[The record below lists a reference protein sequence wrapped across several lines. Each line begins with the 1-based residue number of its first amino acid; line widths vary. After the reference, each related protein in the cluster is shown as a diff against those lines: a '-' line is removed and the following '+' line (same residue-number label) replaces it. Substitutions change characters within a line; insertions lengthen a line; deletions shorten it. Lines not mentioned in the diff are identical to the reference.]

1 MQTNSRNKYIFF
13 ILLQSII
20 YGFGN
25 PLTKIAF
32 ESITPLWC
40 LAFRFT
46 LAFLIFIVCFKTR
59 ITEQLRTLRAA
70 QYLPAGLC
78 MAAAYISCNLALEST
93 TATNVGFLMS
103 LSVVLHRFY
112 RGLVLATT
120 LQAVAYTVTA
130 FSRCRYVPAL
140 Q

>member
-46 LAFLIFIVCFKTR
+46 LAFLISSFASK
-59 ITEQLRTLRAA
+59 
-70 QYLPAGLC
+70 
-78 MAAAYISCNLALEST
+78 
-93 TATNVGFLMS
+93 
-103 LSVVLHRFY
+103 
-112 RGLVLATT
+112 LV
-120 LQAVAYTVTA
+120 
-130 FSRCRYVPAL
+130 
-140 Q
+140 